1 MLCIFRPH
9 SYALV
14 TVLLGVVD
22 LVVYLEVTTG
32 WRSGSSVF
40 AAFAFQVNEHDAA
53 LGRSWARRV
62 P

>member
-14 TVLLGVVD
+14 TALLGSRSSSVS
-22 LVVYLEVTTG
+22 EVTTG
-32 WRSGSSVF
+32 WRSSDSSVF
-40 AAFAFQVNEHDAA
+40 AAFAFHVNELDAA